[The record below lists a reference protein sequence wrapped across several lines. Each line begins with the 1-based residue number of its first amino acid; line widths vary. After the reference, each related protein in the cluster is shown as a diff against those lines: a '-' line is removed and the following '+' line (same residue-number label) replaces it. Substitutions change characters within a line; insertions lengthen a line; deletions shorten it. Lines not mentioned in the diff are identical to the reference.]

1 MGFHLNTT
9 LIVRFSSVG
18 DIVLSS
24 LLIRALRTRFPQ
36 SEIDFLVKEQ
46 YADLV
51 RHNPHLTR
59 TLVLPAG
66 GSASDLQHLRSR
78 VRQSGYD
85 LIIDV
90 HDSLRSRYLCF
101 GAPLVARIR
110 KRKLARFALVHG
122 KHDLYAR
129 FGGDPSVALRY
140 LEPVKHL
147 GVCDDGQGLEV
158 FITEQDRAEAAHALA
173 GTGIAAGTP
182 VLGICPTSR
191 HVTKMWPAERFAG
204 AASAIGTGHGLPVVI
219 FGAESE
225 RDQCSAIGQAICR
238 ERPALHVAN
247 LAGSLSLTAAAA
259 AMDSCALVLTNDS
272 GLMHLASARKRKV
285 LALFGPTVRQFGFFP
300 FGTESR
306 VIEEHRLPCRPC
318 TSIGGPVCPQGHFR
332 CMLDITVDRVAGAA
346 AELLER

>member
-24 LLIRALRTRFPQ
+24 LLIRALRTRFPR

-46 YADLV
+46 YAELV

-78 VRQSGYD
+78 VRLSGYD
-85 LIIDV
+85 LIIDI

-101 GAPLVARIR
+101 GAPLVVRLR

-140 LEPVKHL
+140 LEPVRHL
-147 GVCDDGQGLEV
+147 GVDDDGQGLEV
-158 FITEQDRAEAAHALA
+158 FVTGQDQAEAAEALA
-173 GTGIAAGTP
+173 GAGISSGTP

-191 HVTKMWPAERFAG
+191 HVTKTWPGERFAG
-204 AASAIGTGHGLPVVI
+204 AASAIAAEHGLPVVI
-219 FGAESE
+219 FGAGSE
-225 RDQCSAIGQAICR
+225 RDQCAAIGKAIVR
-238 ERPALHVAN
+238 ERPALRVAV
-247 LAGSLSLTAAAA
+247 LAGSLSLSATAA

-300 FGTESR
+300 FGTEFR
-306 VIEEHRLPCRPC
+306 VIEEGGLPCRPC
-318 TSIGGPVCPQGHFR
+318 SSIGGPVCPKGHFR
-332 CMLDITVDRVAGAA
+332 CMLDITADRVAGVAG
-346 AELLER
+346 ELLGQ

>member
-1 MGFHLNTT
+1 MGFLLNTT

-59 TLVLPAG
+59 TLVLPEG
-66 GSASDLQHLRSR
+66 GPASDLQHLRSR

-85 LIIDV
+85 LIIDI
-90 HDSLRSRYLCF
+90 HDSLRSRFLCF
-101 GAPLVARIR
+101 GSRSVVRLR

-129 FGGDPSVALRY
+129 FGGDPSLALRY
-140 LEPVKHL
+140 LEPVRHL
-147 GVCDDGQGLEV
+147 GVCDDGRGLEV
-158 FITEQDRAEAAHALA
+158 FLTEEDRAAASAVLA
-173 GTGIAAGTP
+173 RAGIRTGSP

-191 HVTKMWPAERFAG
+191 HLTKMWPAERFA
-204 AASAIGTGHGLPVVI
+204 AAAAAIGAGHGLPVVI
-219 FGAESE
+219 FGAGSE
-225 RDQCSAIGQAICR
+225 REQCAAVAEAIGR
-238 ERPALHVAN
+238 EQPALSVAT
-247 LAGSLSLTAAAA
+247 LAGSLSLTGTAA

-306 VIEEHRLPCRPC
+306 VIEEHGLRCRPC
-318 TSIGGPVCPQGHFR
+318 SSIGGPVCPEWHFR
-332 CMLDITVDRVAGAA
+332 CMMDITADRVAREASG
-346 AELLER
+346 LLGR